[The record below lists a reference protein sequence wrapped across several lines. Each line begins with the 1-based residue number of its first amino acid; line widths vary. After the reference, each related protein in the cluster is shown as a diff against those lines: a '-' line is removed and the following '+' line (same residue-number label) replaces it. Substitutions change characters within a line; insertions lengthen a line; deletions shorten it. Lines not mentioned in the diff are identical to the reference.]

1 MEVHT
6 SLHDVANCTVWQ
18 IVRNE
23 GRGWQRIFDENKEW
37 I

>member
-18 IVRNE
+18 IERNE
-23 GRGWQRIFDENKEW
+23 GRGRQRIFDENKEW